1 MEISKLNGKPYY
13 LKDVAR
19 VEDQKQQKLYIKHD
33 VYPVDMYTTTD
44 VLIDENKGEEV
55 VKDKLI
61 MVFSREESK
70 PLYILWKN
78 RELK

>member
-44 VLIDENKGEEV
+44 VLIDENTGEEV
-55 VKDKLI
+55 AKDKLI

-70 PLYILWKN
+70 SLYILWKN

>member
-44 VLIDENKGEEV
+44 VLIDENTGEEV
-55 VKDKLI
+55 TKDKLI

-70 PLYILWKN
+70 SLYILWKN

>member
-19 VEDQKQQKLYIKHD
+19 VEDQKQQKLYMKHD

-44 VLIDENKGEEV
+44 VLIDENTGEEV
-55 VKDKLI
+55 AKDKLI

>member
-44 VLIDENKGEEV
+44 VLIDENTGEEV

-61 MVFSREESK
+61 MVFSRQESK

>member
-1 MEISKLNGKPYY
+1 MEISNLNGKPYY

-44 VLIDENKGEEV
+44 VLIDENTGEEV
-55 VKDKLI
+55 AKDKLI

>member
-1 MEISKLNGKPYY
+1 MEISKLNGKSYC

-44 VLIDENKGEEV
+44 VLIDENTGEEIT
-55 VKDKLI
+55 KDKLI

-70 PLYILWKN
+70 SLYILWKN